1 MALVYMNDW
10 AKLVKE
16 VYSKNKKRAGY
27 MLKDAMRDAKKLYKP
42 VHKKTVKKTRSSEKK
57 RRNKTEKGGRK

>member
-1 MALVYMNDW
+1 
-10 AKLVKE
+10 
-16 VYSKNKKRAGY
+16 

-42 VHKKTVKKTRSSEKK
+42 VNKKTVKKTRSSEKK

>member
-1 MALVYMNDW
+1 MNDW

-42 VHKKTVKKTRSSEKK
+42 VHKNTVKKTRSSEKK

>member
-42 VHKKTVKKTRSSEKK
+42 AHKKTVKKHRSSEKK